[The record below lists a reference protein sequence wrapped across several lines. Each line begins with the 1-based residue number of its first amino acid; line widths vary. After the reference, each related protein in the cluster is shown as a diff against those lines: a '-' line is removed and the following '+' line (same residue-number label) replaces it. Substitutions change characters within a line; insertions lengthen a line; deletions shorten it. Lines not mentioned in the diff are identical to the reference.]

1 MKHPPPSQATRASEG
16 PQSAPRVYVLRA
28 SAAMRAVVFVKHRS
42 KLWSLHLWDLAEGR
56 VERGATFAGTLYP
69 RRCDVSPDGKYL
81 LYFAMNNSPAGEWP
95 WQFIGLSRAP
105 WLTCLL
111 AWRESGT
118 WTRGFHFNG
127 PARGKPLIPM
137 SPPLH
142 YVVGSVERCP
152 WDIGR
157 TGVDQ
162 LAAERRIGFAEADDS
177 PPRRPDDRWDE
188 RRRAILFKR
197 RPIWREELRVRL
209 SAHGEGEGRIEGARN
224 LYSLRREDGEEVAL
238 PGYTW
243 LDWLDK
249 ERVYGAAEGGRLVVC
264 ALRAGELCETW
275 SHSFDRMP
283 ERLPSPEWARR
294 W

>member
-1 MKHPPPSQATRASEG
+1 MRAADD
-16 PQSAPRVYVLRA
+16 PQSRPRLYVLRA

-56 VERGATFAGTLYP
+56 VEPGATFKGTLYP
-69 RRCDVSPDGKYL
+69 RRCDVSPDGQHL
-81 LYFAMNNSPAGEWP
+81 LYFAMTGWSPEGEWP
-95 WQFIGLSRAP
+95 WQFTGLSRAP
-105 WLTCLL
+105 WLTCLV
-111 AWRESGT
+111 AWREAGT

-127 PARGKPLIPM
+127 KASGKPSLPEGA
-137 SPPLH
+137 PLH
-142 YVVGSVERCP
+142 HVVESIERCP
-152 WDIGR
+152 WNIAR

-177 PPRRPDDRWDE
+177 PPRRADDLWEE
-188 RRRAILFKR
+188 RRRAILWKP

-209 SAHGEGEGRIEGARN
+209 GARGEGQGRIEGHRN
-224 LYSLRREDGEEVAL
+224 VYSLRREDGEEVAL
-238 PGYTW
+238 PGYIW

-249 ERVYGAAEGGRLVVC
+249 ERVYGATDDGRLVVC

-283 ERLPSPEWARR
+283 ERRRSPEWARR